1 MTLAKRAGINLQ
13 FEEDSAQGPRFD
25 RNRLLGINREAGRW
39 FHKCLYSSDPEAVAA
54 LRYFREKRRL
64 SDATIKHFGLGFAP
78 NNFDGLKIHLQKL
91 GYRDDEMIAAGV
103 CSRSER
109 NGMAFSF
116 FRNRV
121 MFPVIDVSGNIIAF
135 GGRVMDDSVP
145 KYKNTTDT
153 PVFKKSRNLF
163 ALNFAHKHCQERLI
177 LCEGYMDVIALHAA
191 GFPNAVAALGTAITA
206 EQARLIRR
214 YTQNV
219 IVCTDSDSAGQKAAD
234 RAIKLFEEAGLNVKV
249 LKLEG
254 AKDPDEFVQKYG
266 AEKFRSFLDGS
277 RTKFDFTF
285 DKVLMRYDIKDP
297 QQKIEAAM
305 AIADEISK
313 FYSSAERDIYIREAA
328 KRFEIKAESL
338 AHDVDRRIRKRN
350 SDASRQQT
358 EKIRLDLSG
367 LSDKINRDAAK
378 LPAAAKA
385 EEAVLGMLQIYPEH
399 RALLLGE
406 NPVLREAD
414 FFTELGK
421 RCFSFILEAEQ
432 NGGFDPVLLDSEFTA
447 DEVGRF
453 TKMRVTRMSLGDNG
467 KEVFL
472 DCASNLRELTRRGT
486 GLGEDMT
493 VNDLESLIE
502 SLRKNQDS

>member
-1 MTLAKRAGINLQ
+1 
-13 FEEDSAQGPRFD
+13 
-25 RNRLLGINREAGRW
+25 
-39 FHKCLYSSDPEAVAA
+39 
-54 LRYFREKRRL
+54 
-64 SDATIKHFGLGFAP
+64 
-78 NNFDGLKIHLQKL
+78 
-91 GYRDDEMIAAGV
+91 
-103 CSRSER
+103 
-109 NGMAFSF
+109 
-116 FRNRV
+116 

-163 ALNFAHKHCQERLI
+163 ALNFAHRNCQERLI

-191 GFPNAVAALGTAITA
+191 GITNTVAALGTSITS

-219 IVCTDSDSAGQKAAD
+219 IICTDSDAAGQKAAD

-254 AKDPDEFVQKYG
+254 AKDPDEFIQKYG
-266 AEKFRSFLDGS
+266 VEKFRSFLDGS

-285 DKVLMRYDIKDP
+285 DKVLLRYDISNP

-328 KRFEIKAESL
+328 KRFEIKVESL
-338 AHDVDRRIRKRN
+338 AQDVERRMRKRN
-350 SDASRQQT
+350 SEALRRQT
-358 EKIRLDLSG
+358 EQNRLDLSG
-367 LSDKINRDAAK
+367 LSDKVNRDAAK
-378 LPAAAKA
+378 HPAAARA

-399 RALLLGE
+399 RALFLTESPPLQ
-406 NPVLREAD
+406 EAD
-414 FFTELGK
+414 FTTELGK
-421 RCFSFILEAEQ
+421 RCFSFIINAER
-432 NGGFDPVLLDSEFTA
+432 NGGFDPVLLDSEFSS

-453 TKMRVTRMSLGDNG
+453 TKMRVTRMGLGDNG
-467 KEVFL
+467 KDVFL
-472 DCASNLRELTRRGT
+472 ECAAKLRSLTQEGNGLSEKGT
-486 GLGEDMT
+486 VD
-493 VNDLESLIE
+493 DLESL
-502 SLRKNQDS
+502 LHAYRNKQDT